1 MKLLR
6 LLAVCLFALPAF
18 ASSLSGKVV
27 DSEGAVIKDAYIVIH
42 WDHSGS
48 NYLADNVGIPKDLV
62 LTSDDKGEFRT
73 DIPTGFYDLFVS
85 ATAFSPHCE
94 KVRVKRS
101 PSMSLEIK
109 LKVSPVTSRELD

>member
-6 LLAVCLFALPAF
+6 LLAVCLFVLPAF
-18 ASSLSGKVV
+18 ASSLSGRVV

-48 NYLADNVGIPKDLV
+48 NYLTDNLGIPKDLV
-62 LTSDDKGEFRT
+62 LTSDDKGEFSA
-73 DIPTGFYDLFVS
+73 DIPTGFYDVFVS

-94 KVRVKRS
+94 KVRVKRK
-101 PSMSLEIK
+101 PGVSLEVK
-109 LKVSPVTSRELD
+109 LKISAVTSRELD